1 MKKLFLLYMAA
12 SFVIISNV
20 YAEATLEEITPKD
33 TKVESEPIQAPAESI
48 PQPQDAIQGAKI
60 EAEPIPVTTGN
71 TIAPQEQISID
82 EYTLGSED
90 VIEIIVRRHPEFSDK
105 FTVNKD
111 GKIQYKFVGDIDVS
125 GLTKVELHKKITG
138 ILSQYIVDPD
148 VNITILDYRSKVFY
162 VIGEVGRPGKYYMMG
177 NSINVREAVVAA
189 GLPTMAAAMRKC
201 RLTKPSTDG
210 KPKHVPINI
219 YEILYGGDLRNNINM
234 QPGDILY
241 VPTTMMAKVM
251 RVISPV
257 SAPISTAVSTG
268 RTVVSAGTM
277 P

>member
-1 MKKLFLLYMAA
+1 MKKIFLLYVAA
-12 SFVIISNV
+12 SFAVISNL

-33 TKVESEPIQAPAESI
+33 TKIEVEPIQAPAQNII
-48 PQPQDAIQGAKI
+48 PA
-60 EAEPIPVTTGN
+60 
-71 TIAPQEQISID
+71 QEQARASID
-82 EYTLGSED
+82 EYTLGADD

-105 FTVNKD
+105 FIVNKD
-111 GKIQYKFVGDIDVS
+111 ERIQYKFVGDIDVS
-125 GLTKVELHKKITG
+125 GLTKSQLQKKITG

-148 VNITILDYRSKVFY
+148 VNITILDYKSKVFY

-177 NSINVREAVVAA
+177 NTVNVREAVVAS
-189 GLPTMAAAMRKC
+189 GLPTMSAAMRKC
-201 RLTKPSTDG
+201 RLTKPSSDG
-210 KPKHVPINI
+210 KPKHININI

-268 RTVVSAGTM
+268 KAVVSAGTM